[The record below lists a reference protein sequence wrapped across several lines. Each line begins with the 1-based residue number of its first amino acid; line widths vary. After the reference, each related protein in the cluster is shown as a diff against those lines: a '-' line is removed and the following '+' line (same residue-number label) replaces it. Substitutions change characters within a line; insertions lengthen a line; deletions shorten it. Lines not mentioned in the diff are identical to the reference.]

1 MATSGRKSGRRSR
14 RSFGL
19 RGSAGLEPAL
29 LPALCLVICCAAFA
43 QDAAT
48 QAPPA
53 EAPAT
58 EAPPAEAPATEAPAT
73 EAPAEAA
80 PAAPAPAPAAPKKWF
95 SGRYEGNVDAEWD
108 KEDSDFDLI
117 QTLKLDITPPKY
129 PRLRVHGLV
138 WTNVNLDEHG
148 GSSGLR
154 DLNEASDSDVRAR
167 LLDLYVEYDDL
178 WGDSTL
184 RFGRQ
189 RVIESLTTTRIDGL
203 YSRQQR
209 AGWDWY
215 VFGGARASLYYD
227 THDDLAAGAG
237 LSWTPLPRT
246 RLALDAYYAEENSDE
261 GGRRSFW
268 HELAGLSFPRRIETD
283 LNDSLAS
290 VSVWQRITDD
300 LNLFGRL
307 RFKDGKPDELLLNA
321 TGFVP
326 QWDLT
331 YEVRYLNRLKHAGD
345 RVNDLTAYYRILDYY
360 EQYQDFF
367 IALHKPLGA
376 KLTLSLEGEIRD
388 SEEDSWRTANRDYQ
402 RVALIGGIDDI
413 AKDTDLRLA
422 LERWNVEGGEGF
434 WAITGEA
441 SHTWGS
447 LELTVGTAY
456 ERYKDRLVE
465 YRAWPGILNQ
475 ALVWAVPGYYLTS
488 NPLVFLFDDWA
499 VETREDIYSAY
510 ARAEWEFRENQ
521 ALSLR
526 VTYEEDESPDAPYW
540 RVRAGYTLQF

>member
-1 MATSGRKSGRRSR
+1 MA
-14 RSFGL
+14 
-19 RGSAGLEPAL
+19 PAL
-29 LPALCLVICCAAFA
+29 LTALCFLVCCAAFA
-43 QDAAT
+43 QDEAT
-48 QAPPA
+48 QQPPA
-53 EAPAT
+53 ETPAPEAPVT
-58 EAPPAEAPATEAPAT
+58 EAPTTETPPAEAPATEAPAA
-73 EAPAEAA
+73 EAPAPET
-80 PAAPAPAPAAPKKWF
+80 PAAPAPAAPKKWF
-95 SGRYEGNVDAEWD
+95 SGRYEANIDAEWD
-108 KEDSDFDLI
+108 KDDSDFDLN

-138 WTNVNLDEHG
+138 WTNVNLDDELRA
-148 GSSGLR
+148 SSALR
-154 DLNEASDSDVRAR
+154 DLNEASDSDVRTR
-167 LLDLYVEYDDL
+167 LLDLYIEYDDL

-203 YSRQQR
+203 YFRQQR

-215 VFGGARASLYYD
+215 MFGGARASLYYD
-227 THDDLAAGAG
+227 THDDFAAGAG
-237 LSWTPLPRT
+237 FSWTPLPRT
-246 RLALDAYYAEENSDE
+246 RLALDAYYAEEDSDE

-268 HELAGLSFPRRIETD
+268 HELAGLSFPRRIETG

-331 YEVRYLNRLKHAGD
+331 YEVRYLNRLKRAGD

-367 IALHKPLGA
+367 FALHKPVAA
-376 KLTLSLEGEIRD
+376 KITLSLEGEIRE
-388 SEEDSWRTANRDYQ
+388 SEKDSWRTANRDYQ
-402 RVALIGGIDDI
+402 RVALIGGFDEI
-413 AKDTDLRLA
+413 AKDTNLRLA
-422 LERWNVEGGEGF
+422 LERWNVEAGEGF

-441 SHTWGS
+441 THTWGS

-488 NPLVFLFDDWA
+488 NPLVFLFGHWA

-510 ARAEWEFRENQ
+510 ARAEWEFKQNQ

-526 VTYEEDESPDAPYW
+526 LTYEEDESPDAPYW
-540 RVRAGYTLQF
+540 RVLAGYTLRF

>member
-1 MATSGRKSGRRSR
+1 MATSGRTSGRFR
-14 RSFGL
+14 L
-19 RGSAGLEPAL
+19 KPAL
-29 LPALCLVICCAAFA
+29 LTVLCLVMCFAAFA

-58 EAPPAEAPATEAPAT
+58 EAPAV

-80 PAAPAPAPAAPKKWF
+80 PAAPAPGPAAPKKWF
-95 SGRYEGNVDAEWD
+95 SGRYEANVDAEWD

-138 WTNVNLDEHG
+138 WTNVNLDDELG
-148 GSSGLR
+148 GSSALR
-154 DLNEASDSDVRAR
+154 DLDEASDSDVRAR

-189 RVIESLTTTRIDGL
+189 RVIESLTSTRIDGL
-203 YSRQQR
+203 YFRQQR

-246 RLALDAYYAEENSDE
+246 RLALDAYYAEENRDE

-268 HELAGLSFPRRIETD
+268 HDLAGLSFPRRIETD
-283 LNDSLAS
+283 LSDSLAS

-300 LNLFGRL
+300 LTLFGRL

-331 YEVRYLNRLKHAGD
+331 YEVRYLNRLKRAGD

-367 IALHKPLGA
+367 IALHRPITA
-376 KLTLSLEGEIRD
+376 KITLSLEGEIRE
-388 SEEDSWRTANRDYQ
+388 SEEDSWRTGNRDYQ
-402 RVALIGGIDDI
+402 RFALIGGIDDI

-434 WAITGEA
+434 WAVTGEA
-441 SHTWGS
+441 TRTWGN

-465 YRAWPGILNQ
+465 YQMWPGILNQ

-540 RVRAGYTLQF
+540 RVQAGYTLRF